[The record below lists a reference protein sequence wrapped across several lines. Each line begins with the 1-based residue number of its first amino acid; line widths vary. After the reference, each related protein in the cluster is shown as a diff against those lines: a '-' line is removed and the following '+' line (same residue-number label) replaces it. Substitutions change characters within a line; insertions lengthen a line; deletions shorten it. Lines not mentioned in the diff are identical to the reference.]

1 VAQPIITFTT
11 DFGPNDHFVGTMK
24 GVVLS
29 LNPAAQ
35 MVDICNNVYSF
46 DVLDGALT
54 IGSSYKY
61 FPAGTVHMVVVDP
74 GVGSQRRPLLVT
86 THTYHFIAP
95 DNGVLSMI
103 YDQEERVIVRH
114 ITAEHYFLHP
124 VSHTFHGRD
133 IFAPVAGYVS
143 RGVEPHKIGEEITD
157 FVRFKLP
164 KAQKTSEGAM
174 KGVILKVD
182 KFGNLMTN
190 FRPEEL
196 PEIFADGRKFK
207 LSVGNTTVS
216 TLHDFYAEGKSGEVF
231 AIVGSMGYLE
241 IAANRAAAAQ
251 VVGANRGSEVQIEV
265 A

>member
-1 VAQPIITFTT
+1 MAQPIITFTT

-35 MVDICNNVYSF
+35 MVDICNSVYSF

-54 IGSSYKY
+54 IGSSYRY

-133 IFAPVAGYVS
+133 VFAPVAGYVS

-190 FRPEEL
+190 FKPEEL
-196 PEIFADGRKFK
+196 PEVFADGRKFK

-216 TLHDFYAEGKSGEVF
+216 TLHDFYADGKPGEVF

-241 IAANRAAAAQ
+241 IATNRAAAAQ

>member
-1 VAQPIITFTT
+1 
-11 DFGPNDHFVGTMK
+11 MK

-35 MVDICNNVYSF
+35 MVDICNSVYSF

-54 IGSSYKY
+54 IGSSYRY

-133 IFAPVAGYVS
+133 VFAPVAGYVS

-190 FRPEEL
+190 FKPEEL
-196 PEIFADGRKFK
+196 PEVFADGRKFK

-216 TLHDFYAEGKSGEVF
+216 TLHDFYADGKPGEVF

-241 IAANRAAAAQ
+241 IATNRAAAAQ

>member
-29 LNPAAQ
+29 LNPTAQ
-35 MVDICNNVYSF
+35 MVDICNSVYSF

-61 FPAGTVHMVVVDP
+61 FPAGTVHVVVVDP

-133 IFAPVAGYVS
+133 VFAPVAGYVS

-164 KAQKTSEGAM
+164 KAQKTPEGAL
-174 KGVILKVD
+174 KGVILKA
-182 KFGNLMTN
+182 GNFCGWTPVQVIGWERNREQASRFLCRGKARRSVRNCGKHGIPGNRSESRGGGASSRGESRIRSTN
-190 FRPEEL
+190 
-196 PEIFADGRKFK
+196 
-207 LSVGNTTVS
+207 
-216 TLHDFYAEGKSGEVF
+216 
-231 AIVGSMGYLE
+231 
-241 IAANRAAAAQ
+241 
-251 VVGANRGSEVQIEV
+251 
-265 A
+265 

>member
-1 VAQPIITFTT
+1 MSQPIITFTT
-11 DFGPNDHFVGTMK
+11 DFGPNDNFVGTMK

-35 MVDICNNVYSF
+35 MVDICNSVYSF

-54 IGSSYKY
+54 IGSAYKY
-61 FPAGTVHMVVVDP
+61 FPAGTVHVVVVDP

-86 THTYHFIAP
+86 THTYNFIAP

-124 VSHTFHGRD
+124 VSTTFHGRD

-143 RGVEPHKIGEEITD
+143 RGVEPHKIGEEVTD

-164 KAQKTSEGAM
+164 KPQQTPDGAL
-174 KGVILKVD
+174 KGIVLKVD
-182 KFGNLMTN
+182 KFGNLLTN
-190 FRPEEL
+190 FKPEDL
-196 PEIFADGRKFK
+196 PGVFADGLPFK
-207 LSVGNTTVS
+207 ISVGNASVS
-216 TLHDFYAEGKSGEVF
+216 TLHDYFAEGKPGEVF
-231 AIVGSMGYLE
+231 AIVGSLGFLE

-251 VVGANRGSEVQIEV
+251 VVGVNRGAEVRVEIG
-265 A
+265 